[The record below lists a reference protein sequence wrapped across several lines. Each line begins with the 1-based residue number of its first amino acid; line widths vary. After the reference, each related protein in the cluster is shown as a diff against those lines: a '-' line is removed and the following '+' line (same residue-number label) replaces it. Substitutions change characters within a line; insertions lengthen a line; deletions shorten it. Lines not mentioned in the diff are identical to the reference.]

1 MQSGHAP
8 QAGKPKMPVARFNA
22 KGSPAAEPLASVFG
36 EQGYCNEIR
45 LREDELAA
53 LRSLTTDS
61 WLAVIRR
68 VAPQTVE
75 QFAECGIDHYHQLS
89 HLLDHGR
96 IWTTQARTYPPE
108 AVDCIRSFSIFDL
121 FDRDCPNYR
130 IGSAMPP
137 YGDWGGPRINWRLVR
152 PGAGVDLGPIHADY
166 WFDAV
171 LDGWQPDSD
180 IVRLKI
186 WIPIHLE
193 LGLTGFAYLPE
204 SHRQRLQFD
213 RKLLPDGGVKPE
225 FDEADLP
232 APLQTI
238 PTPCGTAL
246 LFNYSLVHQG
256 ANSDR
261 ARRTRVSMEL
271 TLELPRRPLE
281 RQLGDLSDFN

>member
-1 MQSGHAP
+1 M
-8 QAGKPKMPVARFNA
+8 VARLHTTECLT
-22 KGSPAAEPLASVFG
+22 AEPLASVFG
-36 EQGYCNEIR
+36 EQGYCNEIQ
-45 LREDELAA
+45 LREDELST
-53 LRSLTTDS
+53 LRNLTTAS

-68 VAPQTVE
+68 VAPQTME
-75 QFAECGIDHYHQLS
+75 QFAEGGIDQYHRLS

-96 IWTTQARTYPPE
+96 IWTTRARTYSVE

-121 FDRDCPNYR
+121 FDKECPNYR

-171 LDGWQPDSD
+171 LDGWQPDLD

-186 WIPIHLE
+186 WIPIYLE
-193 LGLTGFAYLPE
+193 PGLTGFAYLPR
-204 SHRQRLQFD
+204 SHQYRLQFR
-213 RKLLPDGGVKPE
+213 RKLLPDGAVKPE
-225 FDEADLP
+225 FDKADLP
-232 APLQTI
+232 TPLQTI
-238 PTPCGTAL
+238 PTPSGTVL

-261 ARRTRVSMEL
+261 ACRTRVSMEL

-281 RQLGDLSDFN
+281 QRLGDLSAFN